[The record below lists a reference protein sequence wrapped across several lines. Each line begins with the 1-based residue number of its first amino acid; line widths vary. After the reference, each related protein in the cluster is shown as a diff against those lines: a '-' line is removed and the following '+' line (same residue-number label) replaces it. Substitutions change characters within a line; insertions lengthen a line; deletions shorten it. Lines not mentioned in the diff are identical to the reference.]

1 MSDHVVISKD
11 RFVCLHCEGSIRL
24 GFPIA
29 VSDYVAQGKAFS
41 ATHRR
46 CKKPRRG
53 PVCHFCLRNGHDHMA
68 CPAVESFADW
78 GECEDTGMSS
88 EAVWKA
94 TLGLFSDKSYPF
106 DPSDFGR
113 CYRLIQRFP
122 EAMGGV
128 RALADRCGVW
138 RHLAARWDD
147 LVALY
152 EEEAPSGKAPKL
164 YALMQALERG
174 LEGR

>member
-1 MSDHVVISKD
+1 MADHVVISKD

-41 ATHRR
+41 KTHRR
-46 CKKPRRG
+46 CKRKKG
-53 PVCHFCLRNGHDHMA
+53 PTCYFCLKNGHDHMI

-78 GECEDTGMSS
+78 GHCEDTGLSS
-88 EAVWKA
+88 ESIWKA
-94 TLGLFSDKSYPF
+94 TVGLVSDPSYPH

-122 EAMGGV
+122 QAMDGV
-128 RALADRCGVW
+128 RALAERCSVW
-138 RHLAARWDD
+138 RRLLGRWDE

-152 EEEAPSGKAPKL
+152 EEEAPSGEAPKL

-174 LEGR
+174 RQR